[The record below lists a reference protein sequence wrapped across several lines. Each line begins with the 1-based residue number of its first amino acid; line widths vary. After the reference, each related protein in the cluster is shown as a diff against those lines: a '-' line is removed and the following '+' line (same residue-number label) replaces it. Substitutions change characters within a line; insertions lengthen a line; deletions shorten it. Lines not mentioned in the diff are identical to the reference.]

1 MHTEIILTYPTF
13 DRSRLRVKPLGQRL
27 HDMTLAE
34 MLPLDAAL
42 PPFDHPDLETVARH
56 IVAAR
61 QNNRPVILM
70 MGAHV
75 IKRGMSRF
83 VIDMMERGFIT
94 HVAMNGAGPIH
105 DYELALIGATT
116 ESVARYITA
125 GQFGLWQ
132 ETGRLNDIIRQAAA
146 AGLGYGEGVGRAIET
161 GGLPHRKTS
170 ILAAGYRLRVP
181 VTVHIGLGYD
191 IIHEHPNCD
200 GAALGAAS
208 YHDFLVFAETVTR
221 LEGGV
226 LLNFGT
232 AVMGPEVYLKA
243 LSMARNVARQ
253 ENREIRHFTTA
264 VFDLIPLGDD
274 LQQEAQKSDYRY
286 FYRPYKTIL
295 VRTVQDGGQ
304 SFYFCGD
311 HQSTFS
317 SLRRRA
323 LTLSA

>member
-1 MHTEIILTYPTF
+1 MPYPIF
-13 DRSRLRVKPLGQRL
+13 DRNRLTLKPLAERR
-27 HDMTLAE
+27 HDMTLADV
-34 MLPLDAAL
+34 LPLHADL
-42 PPFDHPDLETVARH
+42 PPFDDPALPE
-56 IVAAR
+56 VAAR
-61 QNNRPVILM
+61 IAEARRRGAPVALM

-75 IKRGMSRF
+75 IKRGLSRF
-83 VIDMMERGFIT
+83 VIDLMAQGAIT

-105 DYELALIGATT
+105 DFELALAGATT
-116 ESVARYITA
+116 ESVARYIAA

-132 ETGRLNDIIRQAAA
+132 ETGHLNDIVAQAAA
-146 AGLGYGEGVGRAIET
+146 DGIGYGEGVGRAIET
-161 GGLPHRKTS
+161 GRLPHREAS

-181 VTVHIGLGYD
+181 VTVHIGLGHD

-208 YHDFLVFAETVTR
+208 YHDFLVFAETITR

-253 ENREIRHFTTA
+253 EGRDIRHFTTA

-274 LQQEAQKSDYRY
+274 LHREAGKSDYRY
-286 FYRPYKTIL
+286 YYRPYKTIL
-295 VRTVQDGGQ
+295 VRTVQDGGE
-304 SFYFCGD
+304 SFYLRGD
-311 HQSTFS
+311 HRAT
-317 SLRRRA
+317 LGGLHRRVLA
-323 LTLSA
+323 LLGE

>member
-1 MHTEIILTYPTF
+1 MTYPIF
-13 DRSRLRVKPLGQRL
+13 DRARLRIKSLNQRR

-34 MLPLDAAL
+34 ILPLDAPL
-42 PPFDHPDLETVARH
+42 PPCTHPNLETVARH
-56 IVAAR
+56 IVRAR
-61 QNNRPVILM
+61 QNHRPVVLM

-83 VIDMMERGFIT
+83 VIDMMERDFIT
-94 HVAMNGAGPIH
+94 HAAMNGAGPIH

-146 AGLGYGEGVGRAIET
+146 DGLGYGEGVGRAIEA
-161 GGLPHRKTS
+161 GRLPHREAS

-208 YHDFLVFAETVTR
+208 YHDFLIFAEAVTR

-253 ENREIRHFTTA
+253 ENREIRRFTTA

-274 LQQEAQKSDYRY
+274 LHQEAQKSDYRY

-311 HQSTFS
+311 HQSTLS
-317 SLRRRA
+317 SLHRQVTA
-323 LTLSA
+323 LSA